1 MKAIF
6 HNTQIKVVSMDYL
19 VNESVELSYPDV
31 SGSSVKRFNADSQ
44 KYPTSPY
51 KTYKVKVDFVEK
63 IAGTYVVLMTSPLT
77 TLQTI
82 AVDHSGEVYEV
93 TPTDGTFF
101 LIQFQMGA
109 SDSAT
114 ENLKVQIWEKA

>member
-6 HNTQIKVVSMDYL
+6 HNTKIKVVTTDYL

-31 SGSSVKRFNADSQ
+31 GSSTIKRFNADSQ

-63 IAGTYVVLMTSPLT
+63 VAGTYVVLMTNSLT
-77 TLQTI
+77 SLQTI
-82 AVDHSGEVYEV
+82 AVDHSGEIYEV
-93 TPTDGTFF
+93 TPANGTYF
-101 LIQFQMGA
+101 IIQMGA
-109 SDSAT
+109 SGSAT
-114 ENLKVQIWEKA
+114 ENFKVQIWEKT